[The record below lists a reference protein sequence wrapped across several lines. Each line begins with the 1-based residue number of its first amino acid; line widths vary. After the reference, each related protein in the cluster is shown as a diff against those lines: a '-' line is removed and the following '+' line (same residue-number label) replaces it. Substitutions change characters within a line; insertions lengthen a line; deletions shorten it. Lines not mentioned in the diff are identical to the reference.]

1 MLLTV
6 EELEK
11 DSKINAQTWRLW
23 IRQGKVPCVRFG
35 HRTVRVELSAYRAFL
50 LENANEKAKQLAAMS
65 AAMREEDKAKQLA
78 AMPEEEA

>member
-65 AAMREEDKAKQLA
+65 AAIRDASESQEET
-78 AMPEEEA
+78 